1 MVEVWVLCCE
11 IVKEFEVGNFVIV
24 IGDFNDGENVVSLEI
39 ILGEILFKNYV
50 WMLCYDVEMLC
61 DCYSEVED

>member
-11 IVKEFEVGNFVIV
+11 IVKEFEVGNFVVV

-39 ILGEILFKNYV
+39 IFGEMFFKNYV
-50 WMLCYDVEMLC
+50 WML
-61 DCYSEVED
+61 